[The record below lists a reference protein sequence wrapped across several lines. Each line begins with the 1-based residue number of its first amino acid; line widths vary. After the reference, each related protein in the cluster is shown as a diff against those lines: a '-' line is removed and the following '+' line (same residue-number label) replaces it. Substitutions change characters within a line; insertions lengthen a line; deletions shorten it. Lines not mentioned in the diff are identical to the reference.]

1 MRVGIIST
9 FYNNYNYGG
18 KLQAYA
24 LVRILQILGYDA
36 LQIQYGQHKPSATFP
51 DRIKLLMSK
60 SDYRRAIPQELL
72 FRLLKSSTAQ
82 QKERQTA
89 FQAFDN
95 NIPHTDAVYDDIH
108 LPELCNQFDAFIC
121 GSDQIWNP
129 DLMKKGYLLDFV
141 PADIYKFS
149 YAASVARRLNETD
162 KQMLSLSLQ
171 SFNAISVREDD
182 TATDLSSFLNRPVT
196 VVADPVLLLDVNEW
210 NNIASPEKRSEKYL
224 FCYFLG
230 YSSALRRTATVYA
243 HKHNLRIITLPHM
256 LNTQKRSYFCDL
268 TFGDE
273 RLYDVSPAQF
283 LALIR
288 DAEYVMTDSFHAT
301 VLALK
306 FQKQFS
312 VYDRMGQKEME
323 NRIAHLLK
331 AYSLESRKCSVN
343 EVSEYK
349 IHYNEISNRASQ
361 LCENSLRFIKEQ
373 LHLAELANEN
383 KSN

>member
-1 MRVGIIST
+1 MRVGIITT

-24 LVRILQILGYDA
+24 LVRILQRLGHDA
-36 LQIQYGQHKPSATFP
+36 LQIQYGQHKPPASFP
-51 DRIKLLMSK
+51 GRMKLLMSK
-60 SDYRRAIPQELL
+60 SDYRRTIPQKLL
-72 FRLLKSSTAQ
+72 FQLLQSSTAQ
-82 QKERQTA
+82 QKERKAA

-95 NIPHTDAVYDDIH
+95 HIPHTEAVYDDLH
-108 LPELCNQFDAFIC
+108 LSELCSQFDVFIC

-141 PADIYKFS
+141 PADMYKFS
-149 YAASVARRLNETD
+149 YAASVAKHLSKTD
-162 KQMLSLSLQ
+162 RQILSQSLR

-182 TATDLSSFLNRPVT
+182 TAAALSSSLNRPVT
-196 VVADPVLLLDVNEW
+196 VVADPVLLLDGSEW
-210 NNIASPEKRSEKYL
+210 NKIASPEPRSEKYL

-230 YSSALRRTATVYA
+230 YSGALRRTATVYA
-243 HKHNLRIITLPHM
+243 HKHGLRIITLPHM
-256 LNTQKRSYFCDL
+256 LNTQGRSYLCDL
-268 TFGDE
+268 SFGDE
-273 RLYDVSPAQF
+273 RLYNVSPAQF

-312 VYDRMGQKEME
+312 VYDRTGQKGME

-331 AYSLESRKCSVN
+331 MYSLESRKCSVN
-343 EVSEYK
+343 EVAESE
-349 IHYNEISNRASQ
+349 IHYDEIGDEADR
-361 LCENSLRFIKEQ
+361 LCKNSLNFIKEQ
-373 LHLAELANEN
+373 LYLAELANEN